1 MEDHV
6 DLDKIA
12 GAQYA
17 GVHFCTLGVYTGEA
31 LLLR

>member
-1 MEDHV
+1 MRGRV
-6 DLDKIA
+6 DLNNLA

-17 GVHFCTLGVYTGEA
+17 GVHFSTLGVYTGEA